1 MRSFL
6 GSFDFRGERIDTPSE
21 LFSGGERARLT
32 LALIV
37 WQRPNVLVLDEPTNH
52 LDLQMRQA
60 LTIALQGFEGA
71 VVLVSH
77 DRELIANVCDE
88 LFLVHDGIIEEFD
101 GDISDYGKWLA
112 EKRKQENTPD
122 KSNSKKKSKKDNK
135 KFVSRETNTSLAS
148 NQISSKAALAKAAQP
163 ALSKEEQRKLTAE
176 QRKLTAPIRREIED
190 TEKALAKITDK
201 LASLE
206 TKLADTELYEE
217 SRKADLLVLLNE
229 QTALQQQ
236 HSDNEEKLLLAMTTL
251 EEMEAAVK

>member
-1 MRSFL
+1 M
-6 GSFDFRGERIDTPSE
+6 
-21 LFSGGERARLT
+21 A
-32 LALIV
+32 
-37 WQRPNVLVLDEPTNH
+37 
-52 LDLQMRQA
+52 
-60 LTIALQGFEGA
+60 
-71 VVLVSH
+71 
-77 DRELIANVCDE
+77 
-88 LFLVHDGIIEEFD
+88 
-101 GDISDYGKWLA
+101 
-112 EKRKQENTPD
+112 
-122 KSNSKKKSKKDNK
+122 
-135 KFVSRETNTSLAS
+135 
-148 NQISSKAALAKAAQP
+148 
-163 ALSKEEQRKLTAE
+163 AE